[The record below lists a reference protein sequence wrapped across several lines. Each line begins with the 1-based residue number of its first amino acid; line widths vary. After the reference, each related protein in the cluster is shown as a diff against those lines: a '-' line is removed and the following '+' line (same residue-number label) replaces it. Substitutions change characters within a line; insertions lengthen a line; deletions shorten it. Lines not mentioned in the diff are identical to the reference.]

1 MPATV
6 SVIIPAYNQSRYL
19 GQAIR
24 SVLAQTYVSLE
35 IIVVDDGSTDDTR
48 EVAASFT
55 DARVRYVH
63 QANRGLSA
71 ARNTGIRHA
80 RGELLTFLDSDDLF
94 LETKLETL
102 VGALEKNPA
111 LGFVAGG
118 AILIDERGELVGEIF
133 EERIPANLTDL
144 LLGNPLH
151 VGSVLLRREWQERAG
166 FFDETLRSYEDW
178 DMWLRLARLG
188 CPMASV
194 PRPVSFYRFHLD
206 QMTRIGKQMTTAT
219 FAVLEKTFSDP
230 QLPDAWRARRD
241 EAYSRGF
248 LRAAAQAYNAS
259 DFAHARECMREAVKL
274 CPELCDKHAEFLAG
288 VTAGWA
294 NHTKT
299 RDSLAFL
306 ERVYN
311 NLPDELAVLRQRRGA
326 DLSRQAL
333 QVAFAAHARGDG
345 RTAGAYVWRAVGFQP
360 KVLINRGVLAIALRA
375 LVPSSRRRP
384 KARHPGAWG
393 EQLQSVS
400 PEGKS

>member
-24 SVLAQTYVSLE
+24 SALAQTYASLE

-48 EVAASFT
+48 EVANSFT

-102 VGALEKNPA
+102 VGAFEKNPA

-118 AILIDERGELVGEIF
+118 AILIDERGEPVGEVF
-133 EERIPANLTDL
+133 EERIPANITDL
-144 LLGNPLH
+144 ILGNPLH

-206 QMTRIGKQMTTAT
+206 QMTRIGKQMTSAT
-219 FAVLEKTFSDP
+219 FAVLEKTFNDP
-230 QLPDAWRARRD
+230 QLPEAWRARRN

-259 DFAHARECMREAVKL
+259 DFAQAQECMREAVKL
-274 CPELCDKHAEFLAG
+274 CPELCDNDAEFLAG
-288 VTAGWA
+288 VAAGWA

-299 RDSLAFL
+299 RDSFAFL

-311 NLPDELAVLRQRRGA
+311 NLPDELAMLRRRRAA

-333 QVAFAAHARGDG
+333 HVAFTAHARGDG
-345 RTAGAYVWRAVGFQP
+345 RKAGEYVWRAVGLQP

-375 LVPSSRRRP
+375 LVPSSLRRP
-384 KARHPGAWG
+384 KAGPPGAWG

>member
-1 MPATV
+1 MPTV

-24 SVLAQTYVSLE
+24 SVLAQTYASFE

-48 EVAASFT
+48 QVATGFA

-63 QANRGLSA
+63 QLNRGLSA

-94 LETKLETL
+94 LEHKLATL

-111 LGFVAGG
+111 LGLVAGG
-118 AILIDERGELVGEIF
+118 AILIDEHGELVGEVF
-133 EERIPANLTDL
+133 DEGLPANLSDL

-151 VGSVLLRREWQERAG
+151 VGSVLLRREWQERVG

-188 CPMASV
+188 CPMGSV
-194 PRPVSFYRFHLD
+194 PRPVSFYRFHRD
-206 QMTRIGKQMTTAT
+206 QMTRIGSQMTTAT
-219 FAVLEKTFSDP
+219 FAVLEKTYNDP
-230 QLPDAWRARRD
+230 DLPDGWRARRH

-259 DFAHARECMREAVKL
+259 DFTHARECMREAVKL
-274 CPELCDKHAEFLAG
+274 CPELCDNDAEFLAG

-311 NLPDELAVLRQRRGA
+311 HLPDELAVLRQRRGA

-333 QVAFAAHARGDG
+333 QVAFAAHARGDS
-345 RTAGAYVWRAVGFQP
+345 RKAGAHVWRAVAFRP

-375 LVPSSRRRP
+375 LVPSSLRRP
-384 KARHPGAWG
+384 KADVPGAWR